1 MDEDLVFVKDTI
13 ARRLHIFDESFDSGE
28 AGFLGDELVCW
39 ELCGGTRR
47 HYPDEEVAKLEAW
60 LEILTPQAEVLVQLV
75 TELSVCLSQEQS
87 REAWAALESELRDL
101 RTRPRV
107 VWNCWA
113 SCLISTGCKSRAGIQ
128 LCWLGRRLGWTPPLF
143 LCGHRGLGIRWAG
156 GVVAAVGARALA
168 SSPLVRR

>member
-101 RTRPRV
+101 RRA
-107 VWNCWA
+107 A
-113 SCLISTGCKSRAGIQ
+113 SRFGSPACYEAAGSLELLGKLLDQHWQQIQ
-128 LCWLGRRLGWTPPLF
+128 GWDS
-143 LCGHRGLGIRWAG
+143 
-156 GVVAAVGARALA
+156 ALLA
-168 SSPLVRR
+168 